1 MKLVKNFPLDTAVL
15 KELFSDPEDLSLV
28 WPVAHW
34 PFDHEQWQQV
44 LDPGKDAISFLV
56 HEGEILIGHAAL
68 DRAENPATR
77 MVRFLYIAPE
87 HRSRGAGQRMIALLE
102 EYARDRLGAKRLEL
116 KVRSFNNRAMRCYE
130 KCGFT
135 EFFRKDTL
143 VMMGKDIRNLK
154 EV

>member
-1 MKLVKNFPLDTAVL
+1 MKLVENHPLNTAVL
-15 KELFSDPEDLSLV
+15 EKMFSDPEDLSLV

-34 PFDHEQWQQV
+34 PFDHGQWQQV
-44 LDPGKDAISFLV
+44 LDQGKGAISFLV
-56 HEGEILIGHAAL
+56 YEEKTLIGHAAL

-102 EYARDRLGAKRLEL
+102 EYARERLGAKRLEL
-116 KVRSFNNRAMRCYE
+116 KVRSFNGRALRCYE

-135 EFFRKDTL
+135 EFFREDTL
-143 VMMGKDIRNLK
+143 VLMGKDI
-154 EV
+154 

>member
-1 MKLVKNFPLDTAVL
+1 MKIVENIPLNTAVME
-15 KELFSDPEDLSLV
+15 ELISDPEDLDLV

-44 LDPGKDAISFLV
+44 LDPEKGAISFLV

-116 KVRSFNNRAMRCYE
+116 KVRSFNSRAMRCYE
-130 KCGFT
+130 KCDFT
-135 EFFRKDTL
+135 DFFRKDSL
-143 VMMGKDIRNLK
+143 VMMGKDI
-154 EV
+154 

>member
-1 MKLVKNFPLDTAVL
+1 MKIVENFPLNTAVL

-34 PFDHEQWQQV
+34 PFDHEQWLQV
-44 LDPGKDAISFLV
+44 LDPGKGAISFLV
-56 HEGEILIGHAAL
+56 YEGQTLIGHAAL

-87 HRSRGAGQRMIALLE
+87 HRGRGAGQRMIALLE
-102 EYARDRLGAKRLEL
+102 ECARDKLGAKRLEL
-116 KVRSFNNRAMRCYE
+116 KVRSFNGRTMRCYE

-143 VMMGKDIRNLK
+143 VMMGRDI
-154 EV
+154 